1 MGSWNGVLTWA
12 SNGHSQR
19 SGKQRLQRRA
29 AMIRRH
35 EAAGAAVALDQ
46 TAHHHM
52 LSRGLRDAGR
62 LPVGVGGEAE
72 KQEALRDSQGTGDGC
87 GGGFGTDCQRG
98 RLKPSKQWR
107 SCAQLVAILDKREQ
121 AVGALATATAA
132 LAVGAKAVLA
142 GNLAGQLPSAD
153 VEGRPSP
160 RPRIARPLY

>member
-1 MGSWNGVLTWA
+1 
-12 SNGHSQR
+12 
-19 SGKQRLQRRA
+19 
-29 AMIRRH
+29 MIRRH

-62 LPVGVGGEAE
+62 LHSVSEARQ
-72 KQEALRDSQGTGDGC
+72 KSRRRSGTVRAPAMDA

-98 RLKPSKQWR
+98 RLKPSKRWR

>member
-1 MGSWNGVLTWA
+1 MLAACQSVSEAGQKSRR
-12 SNGHSQR
+12 R
-19 SGKQRLQRRA
+19 SGTVRA
-29 AMIRRH
+29 PAM
-35 EAAGAAVALDQ
+35 
-46 TAHHHM
+46 
-52 LSRGLRDAGR
+52 DA
-62 LPVGVGGEAE
+62 
-72 KQEALRDSQGTGDGC
+72 
-87 GGGFGTDCQRG
+87 GGGFGTACQRG

-121 AVGALATATAA
+121 AVGVLATTTAA

>member
-1 MGSWNGVLTWA
+1 
-12 SNGHSQR
+12 
-19 SGKQRLQRRA
+19 
-29 AMIRRH
+29 MIRRH

-72 KQEALRDSQGTGDGC
+72 KQEALRDGQGTGDGC
-87 GGGFGTDCQRG
+87 GGLGTDCQRG

-107 SCAQLVAILDKREQ
+107 SCAQLVAILDKRGQ

-132 LAVGAKAVLA
+132 LTVGAGNRDKARGDIAGAGIVLRRA
-142 GNLAGQLPSAD
+142 LRAH
-153 VEGRPSP
+153 P
-160 RPRIARPLY
+160 RCAT